1 MAVGLPLVLGIVWL
15 GGWWLFL
22 LTVVIGV
29 GALHEYYEMTRPL
42 RPIVIAGYLG
52 LLLTLLA
59 QQLGGLAWVGGGLF
73 TTFALA
79 FLLKGVTDSRQSA
92 TVSVG
97 GTMLG
102 VAWIALGL
110 VFLLALRDIPEHG
123 RLCAFAV
130 LLAVWAGD
138 TLAFLPGA

>member
-1 MAVGLPLVLGIVWL
+1 MVWL

-22 LTVVIGV
+22 LALVIGV
-29 GALHEYYEMTRPL
+29 MALHEYYEMTRPL

-59 QQLGGLAWVGGGLF
+59 EERGGLVWVAGGLF

-79 FLLKGVTDSRQSA
+79 FLLKGVVESKQSA

-102 VAWIALGL
+102 VAWIGLG
-110 VFLLALRDIPEHG
+110 
-123 RLCAFAV
+123 
-130 LLAVWAGD
+130 
-138 TLAFLPGA
+138 